1 MRTKLEMSLLRLT
14 DWQGIPIIQERRVV
28 IQGKNVW
35 ITSIVGNYALH
46 EINRTSCIFSMKNNG
61 IYEVSELGF
70 KPSTK
75 KKEAYL

>member
-1 MRTKLEMSLLRLT
+1 MRTKLEMSLLRLI

-46 EINRTSCIFSMKNNG
+46 DTSCVFSMKNNG
-61 IYEVSELGF
+61 IYEVSKFGF